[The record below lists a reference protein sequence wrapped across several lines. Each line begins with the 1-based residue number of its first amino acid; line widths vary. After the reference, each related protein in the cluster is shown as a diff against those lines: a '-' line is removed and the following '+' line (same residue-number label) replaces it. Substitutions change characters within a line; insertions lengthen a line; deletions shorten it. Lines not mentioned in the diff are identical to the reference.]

1 MGHAAMTYQ
10 ASRPQIMNRL
20 SSKYYLDGS
29 YLE

>member
-1 MGHAAMTYQ
+1 MEDAAMIYQ
-10 ASRPQIMNRL
+10 ASSPQIMNRL